1 MKISTAP
8 TCPRHKRN
16 QDSLNENQAVCLMRT
31 LIYFIFP
38 LYFILLSLDAA
49 NQQIFTE
56 CILQAPLWAQRS
68 GGISSSDLLCF
79 AMSDFLTTSS
89 RIVQNANSQSC
100 LELRAS
106 AHLGVDPAF
115 RLYISS
121 SVVILGRGHVWEPL
135 AARLAQD
142 A

>member
-8 TCPRHKRN
+8 TCPGHKRN

-38 LYFILLSLDAA
+38 LYFISVSLDAA
-49 NQQIFTE
+49 NQQVFTE
-56 CILQAPLWAQRS
+56 CILRAPLWAQRS
-68 GGISSSDLLCF
+68 GGISSCELLCF

-115 RLYISS
+115 RLYNSS
-121 SVVILGRGHVWEPL
+121 SIVILGRGHVWEPL
-135 AARLAQD
+135 AARLAQE